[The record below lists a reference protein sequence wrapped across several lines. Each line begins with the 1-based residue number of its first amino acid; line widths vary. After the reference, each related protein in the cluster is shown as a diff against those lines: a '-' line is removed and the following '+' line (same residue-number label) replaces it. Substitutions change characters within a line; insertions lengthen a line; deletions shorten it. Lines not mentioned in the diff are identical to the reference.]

1 MKKQIAVKE
10 DGRLI
15 VYYSFPRN
23 TNKSKELRTK
33 NQERGTKGK

>member
-1 MKKQIAVKE
+1 MKKQTAILP

-23 TNKSKELRTK
+23 TEARKPTETQKKS
-33 NQERGTKGK
+33 ERKRIV